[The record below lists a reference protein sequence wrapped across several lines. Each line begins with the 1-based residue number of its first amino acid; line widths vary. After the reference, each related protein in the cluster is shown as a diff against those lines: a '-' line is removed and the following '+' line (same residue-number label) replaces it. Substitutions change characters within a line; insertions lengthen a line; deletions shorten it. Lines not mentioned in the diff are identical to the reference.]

1 MPHHIVCLAK
11 PCTALGNYYG
21 NDCSGSNF
29 VVKILPKH
37 VHNCSWLGWLKLPPR
52 KHLNVVFV
60 PNLLP
65 EYKMPTNL
73 ALESK
78 VEISLL
84 NHWCW
89 PAVVD
94 NVWAFCHHLFWFLH
108 EIYHSSTT
116 LPRLKPNLNILA
128 FKLLINIV
136 CTLSF
141 FILHSQKIENFF
153 SFFFFMVSVFLNF
166 GLIPKE
172 NFFHTHNT
180 NLVI

>member
-94 NVWAFCHHLFWFLH
+94 NVWAFCHHLFGFLH

-116 LPRLKPNLNILA
+116 LPRLKPNLNILR
-128 FKLLINIV
+128 LLS
-136 CTLSF
+136 CW
-141 FILHSQKIENFF
+141 
-153 SFFFFMVSVFLNF
+153 
-166 GLIPKE
+166 
-172 NFFHTHNT
+172 
-180 NLVI
+180 